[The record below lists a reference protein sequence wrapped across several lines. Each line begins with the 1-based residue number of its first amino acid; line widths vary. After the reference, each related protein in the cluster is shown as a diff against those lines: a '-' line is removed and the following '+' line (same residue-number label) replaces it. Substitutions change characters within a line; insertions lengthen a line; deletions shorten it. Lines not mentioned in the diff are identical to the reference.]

1 MNDKERAD
9 HLLKT
14 CQAYDR
20 LSIVMEEMVEHWLEG
35 NCNPPQALITAYYDA
50 KSDVG
55 EHINVGRLHE
65 EITRPNSEFFEKIN
79 SKFGLD
85 NTPKLF

>member
-1 MNDKERAD
+1 MNNTERAE

-20 LSIVMEEMVEHWLEG
+20 LAIVVEQLMERWLDG
-35 NCNPPQALITAYYDA
+35 NANPPEQLIEEYWAA
-50 KSDVG
+50 KADIG
-55 EHINVGRLHE
+55 ELVNVGRLHE
-65 EITRPNSEFFEKIN
+65 EITRPNGEFFEKLN

-85 NTPKLF
+85 NTPNLW

>member
-20 LSIVMEEMVEHWLEG
+20 LSIVMEEMMDRWLEG
-35 NCNPPQALITAYYDA
+35 DATPPKELVEAYWAA
-50 KSDVG
+50 KADIG
-55 EHINVGRLHE
+55 DHINVGRLHE

-85 NTPKLF
+85 NTPNLW